1 MLYYV
6 GICSDGDVRLN
17 VGTGYDYIY
26 GTTSLEDFY
35 YSDPSNDRQL
45 RRGTVE
51 VCYSG
56 TWGTICDDSWDNAD
70 ASVVCSQ
77 LNFSP
82 YGDINFDLYMYVLP
96 INKGFS
102 MNRFYCHFGQ
112 TSYVW

>member
-1 MLYYV
+1 M
-6 GICSDGDVRLN
+6 
-17 VGTGYDYIY
+17 GTDYDFIY

-35 YSDPSNDRQL
+35 YSDSPNDRLL

-56 TWGTICDDSWDNAD
+56 IWGTICDDDWDNAD

-82 YGDINFDLYMYVLP
+82 YGIDTLSAYIMDF
-96 INKGFS
+96 
-102 MNRFYCHFGQ
+102 FYALHLE
-112 TSYVW
+112 Y